1 MHQYVPY
8 IVLASVL
15 ILSMLMTHQ
24 HAVNLTTYRNLLE
37 ELKQHISDTMAGYY
51 SNTPDP
57 STVSVST
64 VRNVRKEV
72 CRLEMGI
79 SDMSS
84 VLNSV
89 SDKMNE
95 QTLQFLANHVGAAFI
110 LSQYEMERNLSDF
123 MYNRGFVLGF
133 KALSMSHPDLHK
145 AICPYVVE
153 YLREQSTDAIESDY
167 FQRAAEYDLNLYVLG
182 GDLKW

>member
-1 MHQYVPY
+1 
-8 IVLASVL
+8 
-15 ILSMLMTHQ
+15 
-24 HAVNLTTYRNLLE
+24 
-37 ELKQHISDTMAGYY
+37 MAGYY
-51 SNTPDP
+51 NNTPDP

-72 CRLEMGI
+72 SRLEMGI

-89 SDKMNE
+89 SDKMKDE

-153 YLREQSTDAIESDY
+153 YLKNQTTESDSL
-167 FQRAAEYDLNLYVLG
+167 QRAAEYDLNLYVLG

>member
-8 IVLASVL
+8 VVLACVL
-15 ILSMLMTHQ
+15 ILSMLMTHN
-24 HAVNLTTYRNLLE
+24 HSVNLTTYKTLLE
-37 ELKQHISDTMAGYY
+37 EVKHLSDTLA
-51 SNTPDP
+51 SCCHDTPDQQ
-57 STVSVST
+57 SVTVST
-64 VRNVRKEV
+64 VRNEFSRFE
-72 CRLEMGI
+72 RGI
-79 SDMSS
+79 SDLNE
-84 VLNSV
+84 VFNSV
-89 SDKMNE
+89 SDKIKDE

-133 KALSMSHPDLHK
+133 KALAGSHPDLHK
-145 AICPYVVE
+145 AVCPYVVE
-153 YLREQSTDAIESDY
+153 YLKNQTTDSAS